1 MSSVYDWSTTAA
13 NNGSIDSQ
21 MPWPEGM
28 ARRQVNDSAR
38 QLVARVAEL
47 LGDLGG
53 ALAAGGTANGLTVT
67 ANSAFTTLADG
78 RIIAFRATAD
88 NTGAATLNVNSIGA
102 KAIRK
107 MDSTGDVALVAGEIQ
122 STGIYLAQYSA
133 ALNGAAGAWLLV
145 NPTIALAGFVTLT
158 GTQTL
163 TNKTLTSP
171 TINTPT
177 ITGGTSASMTL
188 TGAALNGTL
197 GATTP
202 STVVGTTGTFS
213 GVIVGSS
220 SVTSSQVFAS
230 SSAVAVLGT
239 TGSGNIFL
247 RPNGTASSANQVS
260 IDPSGDVI
268 INGTLTVTG

>member
-1 MSSVYDWSTTAA
+1 MSSVYDWSTIAA
-13 NNGSIDSQ
+13 NNGSVDSQ

-47 LGDLGG
+47 LGDIGG
-53 ALAAGGTANGLTVT
+53 ALVAGGTANGLTVT
-67 ANSAFTTLADG
+67 ANSNFTTLANG
-78 RIIAFRATAD
+78 RIVAFRATAD

-122 STGIYLAQYSA
+122 STGIYVAQYSE
-133 ALNGAAGAWLLV
+133 ALNGGAGAWLLV
-145 NPTIALAGFVTLT
+145 NPTIALSSFVTLT

-177 ITGGTSASMTL
+177 LTGGTSASMTL

-213 GVIVGSS
+213 GVIIGSS

-230 SSAVAVLGT
+230 SGATAVLGT